1 MQSVPHRIGIKT
13 LTILLCKTVRPYSI
27 FPNFSFRIF
36 VFLKP
41 TCLCNY
47 VSDRILPAATV
58 RTIEW
63 MVYLRS
69 VIRPT
74 HWVTSILNIGK
85 KMKNL
90 PLFCLY
96 RLLKETGDSYRFNA
110 LIRHIYR
117 FGRHDFPQDVHYFS
131 DEILYNQ
138 LIHQCRLYKSNLFDA
153 VKSMYIIAKK
163 KGNEK

>member
-1 MQSVPHRIGIKT
+1 MS
-13 LTILLCKTVRPYSI
+13 LLPVRPYLI

-36 VFLKP
+36 ILLIP

-58 RTIEW
+58 RMIEW
-63 MVYLRS
+63 MGYLRS

-96 RLLKETGDSYRFNA
+96 RLLKNSAIFIVLMHSSDNFIGLVNMTLPS
-110 LIRHIYR
+110 
-117 FGRHDFPQDVHYFS
+117 DVHFLS
-131 DEILYNQ
+131 DEIQYNQ
-138 LIHQCRLYKSNLFDA
+138 LIHQCRRYKSNLFDA
-153 VKSMYIIAKK
+153 VKW
-163 KGNEK
+163 

>member
-1 MQSVPHRIGIKT
+1 MNGLFK
-13 LTILLCKTVRPYSI
+13 
-27 FPNFSFRIF
+27 
-36 VFLKP
+36 
-41 TCLCNY
+41 
-47 VSDRILPAATV
+47 VSDKTYTLG
-58 RTIEW
+58 
-63 MVYLRS
+63 YLR
-69 VIRPT
+69 PQ
-74 HWVTSILNIGK
+74 HWEKNENIS
-85 KMKNL
+85 
-90 PLFCLY
+90 LFCLY

>member
-1 MQSVPHRIGIKT
+1 MNSNFRYYWH
-13 LTILLCKTVRPYSI
+13 LTSLLPVRPYST

-36 VFLKP
+36 VLLIP

-47 VSDRILPAATV
+47 VSDIILPAATV

-90 PLFCLY
+90 SLLCLY
-96 RLLKETGDSYRFNA
+96 RLLKETGDIYRFNA
-110 LIRHIYR
+110 LISQIYR
-117 FGRHDFPQDVHYFS
+117 FGWHDFPQRCS
-131 DEILYNQ
+131 L
-138 LIHQCRLYKSNLFDA
+138 LFRWISIQPIDP
-153 VKSMYIIAKK
+153 SM
-163 KGNEK
+163 